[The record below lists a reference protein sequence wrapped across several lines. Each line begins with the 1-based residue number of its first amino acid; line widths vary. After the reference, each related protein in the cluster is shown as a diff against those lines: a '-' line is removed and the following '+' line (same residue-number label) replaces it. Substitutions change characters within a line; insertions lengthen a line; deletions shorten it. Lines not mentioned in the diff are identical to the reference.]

1 MNFGQGLQRLRAVGN
16 EINIINSN
24 LNGTNIIG
32 YKQNNNY
39 YGGSSAQLR
48 NNYQIPDTALINSY
62 TELNFSQGQ
71 LNYTGEK
78 TDLAINGEGF
88 FLLQQVQDV
97 GVNPPN
103 LVTRDGNFRFLNVP
117 SLGGDILGNANGLVV
132 LRDSSGTGAGPYVP
146 ITKNDFQN
154 NGFLPSVVKPQN
166 GNEQLKFSNKGSSV
180 FTFTDNIVLADGNVV
195 QGHLEASNVNT
206 HESLAALSLAQKKF
220 QAMATQ
226 IKNES
231 TLLDIVTNLIK

>member
-1 MNFGQGLQRLRAVGN
+1 MNFGQGLQSLRSVGN
-16 EINIINSN
+16 EINMINAN
-24 LNGTNIIG
+24 LNGSNIVG

-39 YGGSSAQLR
+39 YGGSGAKV
-48 NNYQIPDTALINSY
+48 NGAYQTPDTSLINAYS
-62 TELNFSQGQ
+62 ELNFSQGQ

-97 GVNPPN
+97 GVANPN
-103 LVTRDGNFRFLNVP
+103 LVTRDGNFRFLDVP
-117 SLGGDILGNANGLVV
+117 SLGGNVLGTANGLVV

-146 ITKNDFQN
+146 ITKNNFQN
-154 NGFLPSVVKPQN
+154 GLLPSVVKPEN

-180 FTFTDNIVLADGNVV
+180 YTFDDNVVLADGDIV
-195 QGHLEASNVNT
+195 QGSLEASNVSAQ
-206 HESLAALSLAQKKF
+206 ESLAALSMAQKKF

-226 IKNES
+226 IKNEN
-231 TLLDIVTNLIK
+231 TLLDIVTNLIR